1 MSMAEDKQKLHFTL
15 VTPEREMVN
24 DADVD
29 QVNIPG
35 SEGDLGILPLH
46 APLFTTMR
54 PGSFSYEK
62 GDEIISLVVGHG
74 YAEVTDDRVT
84 VLAESAEYLSEVDVA
99 RAKEAKAKAEA
110 LLAKPDLAEAELREA
125 QNKLFRAL
133 ARIESKGSE

>member
-1 MSMAEDKQKLHFTL
+1 MADEKQKIHLTV

-24 DADVD
+24 DTEVD

-35 SEGDLGILPLH
+35 GEGDLGILPEH

-62 GDEIISLVVGHG
+62 GDEIVSLVVGHG
-74 YAEVTDDRVT
+74 YAEVTNNRVT
-84 VLAESAEYLSEVDVA
+84 VLAETAEYVDEIDLA
-99 RAKEAKAKAEA
+99 RAEEARKKAEA
-110 LLAKPDLAEAELREA
+110 LLAKPDLEEEDFREA

-133 ARIESKGSE
+133 ARIESRKSD